1 MNNKRI
7 TRSIAVMSD
16 APPMYHRELIMDLAG
31 KRDKGIPLSDGE
43 VDFLINALDEASNRL
58 FGISMQTKGQ
68 IRNGAVFPVRS
79 NEANIAIAVIHDI
92 EEMAHNLLP

>member
-1 MNNKRI
+1 
-7 TRSIAVMSD
+7 
-16 APPMYHRELIMDLAG
+16 
-31 KRDKGIPLSDGE
+31 
-43 VDFLINALDEASNRL
+43 
-58 FGISMQTKGQ
+58 MQTKGQ